1 MSPQGPS
8 LSLPC
13 MALPSP
19 QVPPGP
25 AASLTEPAQ
34 VSGGGPSAH
43 QLDVLPSCAGRSGI
57 GSGGVLDSSPT
68 RESRALGV
76 SGHGNP
82 GQRLYGVHV
91 FGMLGDKV
99 PGTGTSMC
107 KLRGGEWKM

>member
-34 VSGGGPSAH
+34 VSGGGPKRS
-43 QLDVLPSCAGRSGI
+43 PAGRSAVVSRVI
-57 GSGGVLDSSPT
+57 RH
-68 RESRALGV
+68 REWWC
-76 SGHGNP
+76 P
-82 GQRLYGVHV
+82 GFFAY
-91 FGMLGDKV
+91 
-99 PGTGTSMC
+99 T
-107 KLRGGEWKM
+107 